1 MGKFFKMLTS
11 FTFCLVFIPAVCSS
25 DEMPPYEPVVH
36 KAKGEELPAS
46 SLMLCQMEES
56 LEIEFEEDDWPER
69 DEEVNYIADPFE
81 PVNRV
86 FFHFNDKLY
95 FWVLKPVST
104 GYEKAFPEQMRI
116 SVRNF
121 FSNLYTPIRA
131 VNCLLQG
138 KPKGFGT
145 EISRFLLNSTIGVL
159 GFGDPGKKIFNLN
172 IQDEDLG
179 QTLGLYGLAPVFF
192 INWPILGPSSL
203 RDTAGLAGDS
213 FLNPLN
219 YLLDATKYNVA
230 AKSYEKV
237 NSSSMTLGEYES
249 FKKAAMDPYV
259 SMRDAY
265 HQYRQNKI
273 KK

>member
-1 MGKFFKMLTS
+1 MDNFFKILIF
-11 FTFCLVFIPAVCSS
+11 FTFCLALIPAVCSS
-25 DEMPPYEPVVH
+25 DETPLHEPVFQES
-36 KAKGEELPAS
+36 KGEALPAS
-46 SLMLCQMEES
+46 SVILCQAEES
-56 LEIEFEEDDWPER
+56 LETEFEEDDWLET
-69 DEEVNYIADPFE
+69 DEDFSYIADPFE
-81 PVNRV
+81 PVNRI

-104 GYEKAFPEQMRI
+104 GYEKVFPEQMRI
-116 SVRNF
+116 FVRNF

-145 EISRFLLNSTIGVL
+145 EISRFLLNSTIGML
-159 GFGDPGKKIFNLN
+159 GFGDPGKKIFNLD
-172 IQDEDLG
+172 IRDEDLG

-192 INWPILGPSSL
+192 INWPVLGPSSL

-219 YLLDATKYNVA
+219 YLLDATKYNLA
-230 AKSYEKV
+230 ARSYEKV

-273 KK
+273 KE